1 MRRIKILVSYD
12 GTGYHGWQVQ
22 PGLPTIQAALE
33 QVISEIEGRLVQVAG
48 SGRTDAGVH
57 AVGQVA
63 AFSIENPIPVDNL
76 RRAMNRLLPR
86 DIRVLS
92 VEDAALDFHPRFQAK
107 RKTYEY
113 RIFRGEICS
122 PFDRL
127 YVCHHPYPLAIEEMI
142 ALAPLLEGEHDFR
155 AFAASDDRDELELSK
170 VRTIFCSRLA
180 LDGERLVYRV
190 TGSGFLKHMVRNIV
204 GVLLEAGKG
213 NVDRVRVPGAPGA
226 GLRDSARADGARARA
241 VSDVSRVLTIRLRF
255 ERLFPTAGAPA
266 EGDLYPPVSSDSRPC
281 RRKSI
286 FLFRFETRSR

>member
-12 GTGYHGWQVQ
+12 GTAYHGWQVQ
-22 PGLPTIQAALE
+22 PGLPAIQAALE
-33 QVISEIEGRLVQVAG
+33 QVISEIEGRSVQVAG

-92 VEDAALDFHPRFQAK
+92 VEDAAIDFHPRFQAR

-127 YVCHHPYPLAIEEMI
+127 YVCHHPYPLAMEDMI

-155 AFAASDDRDELELSK
+155 AFAASDDRDELGLSK
-170 VRTIFCSRLA
+170 VRTIFCSRLT
-180 LDGERLVYRV
+180 LEGERLIYRV

-213 NVDRVRVPGAPGA
+213 NVDRAAFLARLEAGCEIPPG
-226 GLRDSARADGARARA
+226 
-241 VSDVSRVLTIRLRF
+241 
-255 ERLFPTAGAPA
+255 PTAPA
-266 EGDLYPPVSSDSRPC
+266 RGL
-281 RRKSI
+281 
-286 FLFRFETRSR
+286 FLISVEY